1 MSLMLSASRW
11 SRLIAALAVVVFGL
25 AACEDEDK
33 VVSPL
38 KDIVPPSVTITSIS
52 HTAESLTVAIR
63 AEDYI
68 TVAFIISEVSGGF
81 QASDTLFTV
90 GDSPTATLTTVYGF
104 PAVTQN
110 VNVTV
115 TAIGVD
121 SSGNRAE
128 RSSPY
133 TITP

>member
-1 MSLMLSASRW
+1 MMTAMAVAVIGLSA
-11 SRLIAALAVVVFGL
+11 
-25 AACEDEDK
+25 CDDEDK

-38 KDIVPPSVTITSIS
+38 VDTVPPSVTITSIS

-81 QASDTLFTV
+81 EASDTLFTV
-90 GDSPTATLTTVYGF
+90 GDTEVATLTTVYGF

-110 VNVTV
+110 TQVLV

-128 RSSPY
+128 RSTPY